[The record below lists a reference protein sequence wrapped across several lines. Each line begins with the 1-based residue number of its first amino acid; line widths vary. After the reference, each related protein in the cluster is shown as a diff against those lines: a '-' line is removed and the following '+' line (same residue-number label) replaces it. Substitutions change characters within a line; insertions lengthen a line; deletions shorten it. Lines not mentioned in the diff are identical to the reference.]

1 MIVVAP
7 VHVEPVLAAKTG
19 GVMVVGDATMFVAP
33 RTRPAGC
40 DCCTRIGLR
49 PGLACWARLA
59 GWICGCCGRAACC
72 TRCGCAGLAIC
83 AGSRAAGR
91 SCRCCCTGLAC
102 CCAGLA
108 ACGGPPCRR
117 SSRALAGMVIPTSK
131 TKAAAGN
138 ADFMGRS
145 LSYGLATAEAGRSR
159 VPNPSEAAF
168 RPLIRHK

>member
-1 MIVVAP
+1 MRP
-7 VHVEPVLAAKTG
+7 CSLP
-19 GVMVVGDATMFVAP
+19 P

-40 DCCTRIGLR
+40 DCCARTWLR
-49 PGLACWARLA
+49 PGPACWARLA

-72 TRCGCAGLAIC
+72 TCCGCAGLAIC

-91 SCRCCCTGLAC
+91 SCRCCCSGLAC

-108 ACGGPPCRR
+108 ACGGPPCLR

-131 TKAAAGN
+131 TNAAAGN

-145 LSYGLATAEAGRSR
+145 LFLGFGTSRSWAISRTEPIRSSFQATGQAQVSSGSWVARNPGECIDQSR
-159 VPNPSEAAF
+159 
-168 RPLIRHK
+168 